1 MACVL
6 FNPVVVGASLL
17 YQKNE
22 QLKNFQ
28 IYVDNSSIQV
38 KIYTA
43 LSTDHDVDFQGRSSR
58 SSEVRH
64 LFAKIPVFVPRP
76 ANEFKYLPQF
86 SGAKQKMSVVA
97 RCVF

>member
-1 MACVL
+1 MWISGIICLKSMACVL

-58 SSEVRH
+58 SCV
-64 LFAKIPVFVPRP
+64 K
-76 ANEFKYLPQF
+76 
-86 SGAKQKMSVVA
+86 KQKKNQTGA
-97 RCVF
+97 RLQSGFFVWC

>member
-1 MACVL
+1 MWISEIICLKSMACVL

-43 LSTDHDVDFQGRSSR
+43 LSTDYDVDFQGRSSR
-58 SSEVRH
+58 SCV
-64 LFAKIPVFVPRP
+64 K
-76 ANEFKYLPQF
+76 
-86 SGAKQKMSVVA
+86 KQKKTRQEQDSSL
-97 RCVF
+97 VFFVWC